1 MIQETDMKVKEFFN
15 ENRKIFLAAGLFS
28 LFCFCYM
35 LVTPGISI
43 DEETWV
49 QIEKPFAMWL
59 VQGRW
64 GIDIFNFLSMDQGR
78 YAPVMWDLLAILT
91 WNGAGILFSCTLFG
105 EKVRKLPLFFFQA
118 YLCSL
123 PFVLGEMFSFSMF
136 SFQIALG
143 MLSVAA
149 GFLYSVR
156 AAKSGKRKEWAIALI
171 FLIYAFSV
179 YQAYICVYITAVA
192 VYCFMAWMDRQEN
205 LARRI
210 FSWAVLCLTGI
221 AVYYGVHMILMK
233 VVGTSSYLSD
243 NYVGWFD
250 EGGVLRALFMAVA
263 NIGRVSL
270 AVPVAGE
277 TVYGGEVIRVVTIAF
292 GVFTLWNVGKEKGIA
307 RKAGTLFYAFVWLAA
322 PFALFLVL
330 GTYKTHGRVLLG
342 LSLSGAAAIY
352 LILCSLKRG
361 GLKKAGIVLSAYLL
375 FLNAKN
381 MNMLFYSANVA
392 YEHDRT
398 VANQVMYD
406 IKRQGMDYHTKPIVF
421 LGMEEMDDVGL
432 PVSDTVGSCVF
443 AWDDGN
449 ISRMCNFMKT
459 EGYRVIPPE
468 AEEIRAALDKKDEM
482 TIWPQEGSIVETDD
496 YIAVL
501 FSDPSEKWYAV
512 NQVER

>member
-1 MIQETDMKVKEFFN
+1 MIEMKVKEYIQTYKTVF
-15 ENRKIFLAAGLFS
+15 IMAGLFS
-28 LFCFCYM
+28 FLCFIYM

-43 DEETWV
+43 DEETWI

-64 GIDIFNFLSMDQGR
+64 GIDIFNFISMDQGR
-78 YAPVMWDLLAILT
+78 YAPVMWDILAILT
-91 WNGAGILFSCTLFG
+91 WNGAGILFSYTLFG
-105 EKVRKLPLFFFQA
+105 EKAKKLPLFFFQA

-143 MLSVAA
+143 MLSTAA
-149 GFLYSVR
+149 AFLYSVR
-156 AAKSGKRKEWAIALI
+156 AVQKRGWKNWIIALL

-192 VYCFMAWMDRQEN
+192 VYCFQAWLLREED
-205 LARRI
+205 LLRRI
-210 FSWAVLCLTGI
+210 ASWAVVCVLGI
-221 AVYYGVHMILMK
+221 VVYYGVHIILMK
-233 VVGTSSYLSD
+233 AVGTSSYLSD

-250 EGGVLRALFMAVA
+250 EGGILKALFMAFA
-263 NIGRVSL
+263 NIVRVSL
-270 AVPVAGE
+270 AIPIAGE
-277 TVYGGEVIRVVTIAF
+277 TVYGGEVIRIVTAAFLVYVVWQFI
-292 GVFTLWNVGKEKGIA
+292 KEKGA
-307 RKAGTLFYAFVWLAA
+307 VRKAGILFYAFVLTAA

-342 LSLSGAAAIY
+342 LALAGGAQLY
-352 LILCSLKRG
+352 FILNSIKREHV
-361 GLKKAGIVLSAYLL
+361 KKAGIVASAYLL

-406 IKRQGMDYHTKPIVF
+406 IKKAGIDYHSKPIVF

-432 PVSDTVGSCVF
+432 PTSDTVGSSIF

-459 EGYRVIPPE
+459 EGYRVLPPDA
-468 AEEIRAALDKKDEM
+468 AEIQAALKYKDQMKE
-482 TIWPQEGSIVETDD
+482 WPLDGSILEKEDF
-496 YIAVL
+496 IIVL
-501 FSDPSEKWYAV
+501 FSEPSEKWYTI
-512 NQVER
+512 NQVVQ